1 MSTRDLADAVASY
14 CRRHRL
20 LPGAEPVL
28 ALVSGGADS
37 TCLMGI
43 LREVHEGPV
52 VVATMDHGLRPEAAE
67 EARAV
72 QERSREWGLECHLI
86 ELGMEGGSG
95 VQERARDAR
104 LAAARELAARTGC
117 AAIATGH
124 TASDQAE
131 TVLFRIARGS
141 GRTGALGMAPRRDDL
156 IRPLLCLSAD
166 DTRAW
171 CRDRGLSVVL
181 DPSNADRRFA
191 RARLR
196 AELVPALARVSPAAE
211 RHVAEFADLLRDE
224 AEVIESTLD
233 SAWDRCAAQG
243 GLAVAA
249 LAREPEPL
257 RRLLVRRL
265 LREAGLPGDA
275 MARPPVERA
284 LAAAEA
290 GVRADLPGGS
300 VEVRDGALVAFRPAA
315 VAVGPA

>member
-1 MSTRDLADAVASY
+1 MSTRDPAAAVASY
-14 CRRHRL
+14 TRRHRL
-20 LPGAEPVL
+20 LPSGEPVL

-37 TCLMGI
+37 TCLMG
-43 LREVHEGPV
+43 LLPEVHDGPV
-52 VVATMDHGLRPEAAE
+52 VVATMDHGLRPEAAA

-72 QERSREWGLECHLI
+72 QERARGWGLPCHRI
-86 ELGMEGGSG
+86 ELALEPGSR

-104 LAAARELAARTGC
+104 LTAAREVAARTGC
-117 AAIATGH
+117 SAIATGH

-166 DTRAW
+166 DTRSW
-171 CRDRGLSVVL
+171 CRDRGLTVVH
-181 DPSNADRRFA
+181 DPSNADPRFA

-196 AELVPALARVSPAAE
+196 SELAPALARVSPAAE

-224 AEVIESTLD
+224 AEVIESMLD
-233 SAWDRCAAQG
+233 ASWARCAADD
-243 GLAVAA
+243 GLEVAA
-249 LAREPEPL
+249 LVREPAPL
-257 RRLLVRRL
+257 QRLLVRRL
-265 LREAGLPGDA
+265 LRHAGLPGDA

-284 LAAAEA
+284 LEAAQA

-300 VEVRDGALVAFRPAA
+300 VEVRGGALVAFRPEA
-315 VAVGPA
+315 VVAGPA